1 MAGNQVTVVHKEV
14 GTNVWGVVPV
24 FSQNNFVGITDGTD
38 HDWPN
43 TTIQEVEELFERNY
57 HAVLDSRV
65 TLKPKYLVITDENPE
80 TDGLRVAGMTN
91 LSIERSKFRETPQVL
106 DNNFET
112 VKITDIDSKYLEKTN
127 FAHETILSVYDTNN
141 VPTTIE
147 ELESLTQVID

>member
-1 MAGNQVTVVHKEV
+1 M
-14 GTNVWGVVPV
+14 
-24 FSQNNFVGITDGTD
+24 
-38 HDWPN
+38 
-43 TTIQEVEELFERNY
+43 
-57 HAVLDSRV
+57 
-65 TLKPKYLVITDENPE
+65 VITDENPE